1 VKSRAINNR
10 DLLLAQL
17 DSRFHC
23 GDATRLLF
31 WRSIVNGEAGC
42 LVCSQA
48 RVLKAIFP
56 VAKGYELKFYECAN
70 CNSSLWLVTSVT
82 KSSAPKRQRG
92 RPFPGLRFETIDSAL
107 KGVAPG
113 TLASKSK
120 GPPA

>member
-1 VKSRAINNR
+1 
-10 DLLLAQL
+10 
-17 DSRFHC
+17 
-23 GDATRLLF
+23 
-31 WRSIVNGEAGC
+31 VNGEAGC

-48 RVLKAIFP
+48 RVLKALFP

-70 CNSSLWLVTSVT
+70 CSSSLWLVTRAT
-82 KSSAPKRQRG
+82 KCSAPKRQRG